1 MKRSACLAVAVLTA
15 MTTALK
21 VRTEAETEA
30 EYFLPGWAGKSVG
43 EGAPVEKK
51 PVGRT
56 ITRTPRTR
64 RSRRSR
70 RAWTPPS
77 ESEES
82 ESSGSDSEPL
92 TAVQVHDPKDNELE
106 VVVHPEVLET
116 PDPIVHPEAYG
127 KLKNDEGRP

>member
-30 EYFLPGWAGKSVG
+30 EYFLPGWAAKPEGA
-43 EGAPVEKK
+43 GAPVAKK
-51 PVGRT
+51 PVGRK
-56 ITRTPRTR
+56 IVRTPRTR
-64 RSRRSR
+64 RTRRTR
-70 RAWTPPS
+70 RAWTPRS
-77 ESEES
+77 DSEES

-92 TAVQVHDPKDNELE
+92 TAVQVHDPKENELE
-106 VVVHPEVLET
+106 IVVHPEVLET

-127 KLKNDEGRP
+127 KLEPDEGKP